1 MENLFTRNI
10 YSEEDLEKIE
20 NLINIC
26 NYYNSFEKF
35 IKFIPVVA
43 NALACPHWITEKEKL
58 EDFMLYD
65 LNDAYSHLGEVKEA
79 IHELK
84 VIKKLVNLTI

>member
-26 NYYNSFEKF
+26 NYYDSFEKF

-58 EDFMLYD
+58 KDFMLYD

-79 IHELK
+79 MHELK